1 MKSLSHAASAI
12 GITLDSDQLSLFRR
26 YFELLEEGGQQM
38 NLTSV
43 HGEELVEQQL
53 FIRSLRVLAPAG
65 GRVSTRE
72 WFSDRDV
79 IDVGSGAGIPG
90 IPIKLALPDTR
101 VTLLEARSR
110 KCDFLRHVVDELGL
124 TGVSVYHGRAEDAG
138 HDPELREKFDVA
150 TARAVAKLPSL
161 AELVLPF
168 VALGGVAV
176 LPKGP
181 EGDAIATEA
190 NMAAV
195 AVAAMGAAES
205 IIHRVD
211 GPGSA
216 PADHMVYW
224 MKVRPTD
231 AKYPR
236 RPGVPMKRPL
246 LADKVRVGGS
256 N

>member
-1 MKSLSHAASAI
+1 MKSLEHAASAI
-12 GITLDSDQLSLFRR
+12 GITLDSSQLTLFVR
-26 YFELLEEGGQQM
+26 YFELLDEWGKKM
-38 NLTSV
+38 NLTSIR
-43 HGEELVEQQL
+43 GEDQVEQQL

-65 GRVSTRE
+65 GFASTRE
-72 WFSDRDV
+72 WFSGREL

-110 KCDFLRHVVDELGL
+110 KCEFLRHVVDELGL
-124 TGVSVYHGRAEDAG
+124 TGVSVYHGRAEDGG
-138 HDPELREKFDVA
+138 HDRELRERFDIA

-168 VALGGVAV
+168 VSLGGVAV

-181 EGDAIATEA
+181 DGDAVLSEA
-190 NMAAV
+190 EAARP
-195 AVAAMGAAES
+195 AVEAMGGAES

-231 AKYPR
+231 STYPR
-236 RPGVPMKRPL
+236 RAGVPTRRPL
-246 LADKVRVGGS
+246 LAHKARVSGS